1 MQLQDMKLPY
11 EAPAVELFPLMGSLS
26 MLISFSADVEF
37 DEFEEGGD
45 LDRI

>member
-1 MQLQDMKLPY
+1 MLR
-11 EAPAVELFPLMGSLS
+11 VGGGSFFGELFPLMGSLS
-26 MLISFSADVEF
+26 MLISFSADFEF